1 MLGNSPVAATIAVS
15 DIDGARTFY
24 TDTLGLTVAMEPA
37 PGVIFFNAGEGS
49 MLQVYQRP
57 DHTPAGATVASFKV
71 DDISTA
77 VSGLEGKGARFEDYD
92 LPGFKTGPDHI
103 LEGAKLAWLTDPEG
117 NIIALAE
124 M

>member
-15 DIDGARTFY
+15 NIDGARTFY
-24 TDTLGLTVAMEPA
+24 TDTLGLTIAMEPA
-37 PGVIFFNAGEGS
+37 DGVIFFNAGDGS

-57 DHTPAGATVASFKV
+57 DHTPASATVASFKV
-71 DDISTA
+71 DDISGA
-77 VSGLEGKGARFEDYD
+77 VSGLESKGAKFEDYD
-92 LPGFKTGPDHI
+92 MPGFKTGPDHI